1 MKRKQKIMF
10 MVFIVIIFVV
20 ALIAIS
26 VLILRLIN
34 SNKNKIHT
42 ENGIQESTYIDID
55 GMKQY
60 IQIRGENT
68 ENPVMIFAHGG
79 PVSPM
84 GYVSAYYQR
93 GLESEVTILYE
104 NKLNAARTA
113 LEKDEI
119 KGTEDEQDL
128 TSLIKRMSQVKTMMI

>member
-1 MKRKQKIMF
+1 MSI
-10 MVFIVIIFVV
+10 VFIVIISVV

-26 VLILRLIN
+26 VLVLRLIN
-34 SNKNKIHT
+34 SNKNKINT

-68 ENPVMIFAHGG
+68 ENPVMIFIHGG
-79 PVSPM
+79 PASPM

-93 GLESEVTILYE
+93 ELESELTIINYDQRGCGRTYYANDCNANANIDLLVHD
-104 NKLNAARTA
+104 LNA
-113 LEKDEI
+113 I
-119 KGTEDEQDL
+119 
-128 TSLIKRMSQVKTMMI
+128 V